1 MQPIR
6 NAISGNLESS
16 FDALVEAADKAW
28 ALSDDQHGSVASVD
42 ATNVPAAAVT
52 ASTPIGMA
60 SNAPARGQGQR
71 QQGPRS
77 GRQESK
83 TLTLCPFHVK
93 WGDAERRCLPSCSQW
108 ASRAPPQ
115 VFQIEEASDDNT
127 ASEN

>member
-6 NAISGNLESS
+6 NPISGNLEGS

-42 ATNVPAAAVT
+42 ATNVPVAAVT

-60 SNAPARGQGQR
+60 SNAPARGR
-71 QQGPRS
+71 GPRS
-77 GRQESK
+77 CIKESK

-93 WGDAERRCLPSCSQW
+93 WGDAARRCLPSCSQW
-108 ASRAPPQ
+108 ASRAPQQ